1 LQRKAD
7 EMKGPR
13 KPPAPALDV
22 LWSTVIFVHGY
33 RRAFSCVVGQLKLF
47 SLVFATQHNS
57 RSRAEKVTE
66 RAKSFLQK
74 SLIMSSFGAWLA
86 SCIIFLFVC
95 LASSRIAVFFPL
107 IGLPLITG
115 HLFVGA
121 LAGPFALSVVQAPD
135 IASLGFVT
143 QFALSYIAFSAG
155 SELYLPELR
164 SLFRSIAYQT
174 TSIAIFSFCICGVML
189 YVTAP
194 LIPWLQEMEPPC
206 RASICCIAASIMVAR
221 SPASAIA
228 VIKELRAKG
237 TMTSTLLGVTVM
249 CDVYVLL
256 LFTLAST
263 VTESTCADD
272 GFNAASLGGLFLS
285 LFTCIVV
292 GWITGKFLI
301 LLMFF
306 KRVPTKYLIL
316 PLGLCIFILANL
328 LTEFSHHHMPFVF
341 NLEPLLLCITA
352 GYVCTN
358 QSKHRSRFILV
369 LQKAGPFIF
378 LPFFVLTGASLDLVV
393 FAESFGFAAIIAII
407 RGLSIFIGSYTGG
420 SLAGQ
425 SPQHNKVIWMT
436 LLTQAGVSLGLA
448 SEVGGTFKGW
458 GRQFQATIISIVL
471 INQLAGPILFKIALR
486 RVGEA
491 GKAPAEGV
499 FDEDAEI
506 PSAVVV
512 GSSPAALSLATNLLK
527 RRWNVTVV
535 TDTKLEALAI
545 ESGVRAFAIKD
556 REVNELEADEIHT
569 VVITNIVAKP
579 ADKLRQWF
587 NRFQDKLVGDH
598 LQAVELHDED
608 DDKPSE
614 AAALDKRAGDQ
625 RAGDHVVDLN
635 STDPGTAAIEALG
648 SRGTDGSM
656 PDSKAAAAAAAQQLK
671 KEEEKK
677 KAEEHHEYQWL
688 LEEHLKVEWLDSSHS
703 SDVAPT
709 AQRDTN
715 VGQSSGAILHDVSIE
730 MEPVASR
737 VEINLI
743 RDIRLGK
750 IIEKTNRTLHV
761 ISTAGPSDAA
771 NLADLSVIAHIIKA
785 APSQS
790 HLHSVRLMSLCYSI
804 ANADVYESHGATAL
818 HEFSLASSAA
828 AALASTSVG
837 KASTIV
843 GQTAGTKELAQTVM
857 QDVIGTPLLWNM
869 IGSSCSCGDYQSFAV
884 AAKSKIDKTS
894 STGFSGTVRRM
905 STHITSVARAG
916 LSEMMQSQDVQE
928 VSATSRDDYMS
939 QLGALSEESMSATEG
954 HIDEMQKG
962 LGVLFFIM
970 PVF

>member
-1 LQRKAD
+1 
-7 EMKGPR
+7 M
-13 KPPAPALDV
+13 
-22 LWSTVIFVHGY
+22 ST
-33 RRAFSCVVGQLKLF
+33 
-47 SLVFATQHNS
+47 
-57 RSRAEKVTE
+57 
-66 RAKSFLQK
+66 
-74 SLIMSSFGAWLA
+74 FGAWLA

-121 LAGPFALSVVQAPD
+121 LAGPFVLGVVQPPD

-174 TSIAIFSFCICGVML
+174 TSIAIFSFCICGAML
-189 YVTAP
+189 YITAP
-194 LIPWLQEMEPPC
+194 LIPWLQEMQPPC

-272 GFNAASLGGLFLS
+272 GFNAASLGGLVAS
-285 LFTCIVV
+285 LVSCVIV
-292 GWITGKFLI
+292 GWMTGKFLI

-306 KRVPTKYLIL
+306 KRVPTKFLIL
-316 PLGLCIFILANL
+316 PLGLCIFIGANQ

-393 FAESFGFAAIIAII
+393 FVESFGFAAIIAII
-407 RGLSIFIGSYTGG
+407 RAFSIFIGSYAGG
-420 SLAGQ
+420 TLAGQ
-425 SPQHNKVIWMT
+425 SPQHNKIIWMT

-471 INQLAGPILFKIALR
+471 LNQLAGPILFKIALR
-486 RVGEA
+486 RVNEA
-491 GKAPAEGV
+491 GKAPIEGV

-527 RRWNVTVV
+527 RRWNVTLVA
-535 TDTKLEALAI
+535 DTKIEALAI
-545 ESGVRAFAIKD
+545 ENGVRAFAIKD

-569 VVITNIVAKP
+569 VVIKNVVTKP

-608 DDKPSE
+608 DEKSSE
-614 AAALDKRAGDQ
+614 AASSDDASLAGH
-625 RAGDHVVDLN
+625 AVDLN
-635 STDPGTAAIEALG
+635 PADPGTAAIDALG

-656 PDSKAAAAAAAQQLK
+656 PDSKAAAANAAEQLK

-688 LEEHLKVEWLDSSHS
+688 LEEHLKIEWLDSNAA
-703 SDVAPT
+703 DAAAP
-709 AQRDTN
+709 AQRDI
-715 VGQSSGAILHDVSIE
+715 VDGQTSGDVSHDVSIE

-737 VEINLI
+737 VETNLI
-743 RDIRLGK
+743 RDIRMGK

-761 ISTAGPSDAA
+761 IATAAPSDAA
-771 NLADLSVIAHIIKA
+771 NLADLSVITHIIKA

-790 HLHSVRLMSLCYSI
+790 HLHSVRLMSLCYNV

-828 AALASTSVG
+828 AALALTSVG
-837 KASTIV
+837 KSSAIV

-857 QDVIGTPLLWNM
+857 HEIIGTPLLWNM
-869 IGSSCSCGDYQSFAV
+869 LGSSCGSGDYQSFAV

-905 STHITSVARAG
+905 STQITSVARAG
-916 LSEMMQSQDVQE
+916 LSEMMQSQEVQE
-928 VSATSRDDYMS
+928 VSAASRDDYMS

-954 HIDEMQKG
+954 HIDEIQKG
-962 LGVLFFIM
+962 LGAFCYSQYLMLSLANI
-970 PVF
+970 